1 MNFKSDKKK
10 LYENIA
16 KIIEGNFS
24 EPDLQYIK
32 IKKGKIKIYFE
43 TELLH
48 TYASFEYAG
57 YDECVYYKLKDKN
70 HAVDEVSSEIFT
82 KILTYLNKY
91 IKGETDEAI

>member
-10 LYENIA
+10 LYKNIS
-16 KIIEGNFS
+16 KIIKGNFN
-24 EPDLQYIK
+24 EPDLHYIK
-32 IKKGKIKIYFE
+32 IKLKKIKIYFE
-43 TELLH
+43 TEYLY
-48 TYASFEYAG
+48 TYVTFR
-57 YDECVYYKLKDKN
+57 YDEKNKYVYYLLPSKT